1 MIINKICVLDENVD
15 LALLVVILVAKLRVV
30 RADYSLVADGTVRC
44 NSSHRTGGQQQRR
57 QKIEQSRAL
66 AGRERMRII

>member
-30 RADYSLVADGTVRC
+30 RVDSIVWWRMVWCVAIPAIGRG
-44 NSSHRTGGQQQRR
+44 SGQQQRR
-57 QKIEQSRAL
+57 QKIAEQSATIL
-66 AGRERMRII
+66 RI